1 MYKWKDSGRILDLID
16 MMIDSIH
23 VIQVRTSHIKDGN
36 DFLLTPDDMFVLD
49 GVCMKLIFIG
59 ESVKTIDKLSEGE
72 LFPLY
77 PVIPWKE
84 IMKLRDVIAH
94 HYFKID
100 IDIVDINGIEL
111 LKDSRNNISF
121 DQKIIINLSF
131 LKDGLYFIN
140 TKQENNYI
148 SKKIQINKN

>member
-1 MYKWKDSGRILDLID
+1 MCRWKNSGRILDLID
-16 MMIDSIH
+16 LMVDSIH
-23 VIQVRTSHIKDGN
+23 VIQVRTSHIKEGN

-77 PVIPWKE
+77 PSIPWKE

-94 HYFKID
+94 HYFRID
-100 IDIVDINGIEL
+100 VEIVYSTMKEDLPL
-111 LKDSRNNISF
+111 LLATLQSMRQNI
-121 DQKIIINLSF
+121 L
-131 LKDGLYFIN
+131 L
-140 TKQENNYI
+140 
-148 SKKIQINKN
+148 

>member
-23 VIQVRTSHIKDGN
+23 VIQFRTSHIKDGN

-100 IDIVDINGIEL
+100 IDIVYSTMKEDLPL
-111 LKDSRNNISF
+111 L
-121 DQKIIINLSF
+121 QATLLSM
-131 LKDGLYFIN
+131 
-140 TKQENNYI
+140 KQAI
-148 SKKIQINKN
+148 LS

>member
-1 MYKWKDSGRILDLID
+1 

-36 DFLLTPDDMFVLD
+36 DFLLTSDDMFVLD

-59 ESVKTIDKLSEGE
+59 ESVKTIDKLLEGE

-100 IDIVDINGIEL
+100 VDYCLFNNEGGLTPFAGNLIIDEA
-111 LKDSRNNISF
+111 SYS
-121 DQKIIINLSF
+121 IINHSSIIRSPH
-131 LKDGLYFIN
+131 GAAGYAH
-140 TKQENNYI
+140 
-148 SKKIQINKN
+148 

>member
-23 VIQVRTSHIKDGN
+23 VIQVRTSHIKDGI
-36 DFLLTPDDMFVLD
+36 DFFLTSVDMVVLD
-49 GVCMKLIFIG
+49 GVCLILIFIG

-100 IDIVDINGIEL
+100 IDIVYSTMKEDLPL
-111 LKDSRNNISF
+111 L
-121 DQKIIINLSF
+121 QATLLSM
-131 LKDGLYFIN
+131 
-140 TKQENNYI
+140 KQAI
-148 SKKIQINKN
+148 LS